1 MVQQNLALADLA
13 LRLYREKSQTLP
25 VILSHELETGFSV
38 LLHIASGDA
47 AWLNEARSDLG
58 ATKSELKAAAMD
70 FIERFAFKGSGDPY
84 QVLGLSPLAPTSDVK
99 VHYRLMMRLFHPDRT
114 SFNPKRARDYAAL
127 INQAMNRIENKDQ
140 KAEPLRQTTRGPIDI
155 PPDRPSRFR
164 PDSSFK
170 KGLRSIILNYGLFF
184 LAATLGI
191 SLYLIE
197 LKQQSQPK
205 ILFEEG
211 ISSIK
216 EAHQPLNHPGEMAR
230 EAYDSDKDHPKT
242 ASIKSE
248 DTLLLEIPIQSPI
261 KVEEVRTLD
270 EDAAPL
276 SLPKSLIK
284 KMATEKVRP
293 PLDLKATD
301 IKLIR
306 IKPTP
311 IESPASDKPTMEA
324 KATQAIDD
332 MKPLMDEPI
341 KKPPAE
347 KIFSLQDMRS
357 LTYGFVS
364 AYNDGQVEAIMQLM
378 ADNVKT
384 ETMLNKTE
392 LRNAYAQFF
401 ANTVKREMVLRNL
414 QFSELPTSIK
424 AKTHYQVKL
433 FEVNQKEPKM
443 VFGELEIEGALDQ
456 ALPKII
462 SLYNRTLP

>member
-1 MVQQNLALADLA
+1 MAQQNLALADLA
-13 LRLYREKSQTLP
+13 LKLYREKSQTLP

-47 AWLNEARSDLG
+47 AWLNKAHSDLG
-58 ATKSELKAAAMD
+58 ATKSELKAATMD
-70 FIERFAFKGSGDPY
+70 FIERFAFKGNGDPY
-84 QVLGLSPLAPTSDVK
+84 QVLGLSPLAPSSEVK

-127 INQAMNRIENKDQ
+127 INQAMSRIENKDQ
-140 KAEPLRQTTRGPIDI
+140 KAGPLRQATTRGPIDI
-155 PPDRPSRFR
+155 PPDRPSRYH
-164 PDSSFK
+164 PDSSFT
-170 KGLRSIILNYGLFF
+170 KGLRSIILNYSLFF

-191 SLYLIE
+191 SLYLID
-197 LKQQSQPK
+197 LKQQSPPK
-205 ILFEEG
+205 ILLETGLTSLEEVP
-211 ISSIK
+211 K
-216 EAHQPLNHPGEMAR
+216 PLNHPGEMSS
-230 EAYDSDKDHPKT
+230 EAHENNKDHLKM
-242 ASIKSE
+242 AAIQSE
-248 DTLLLEIPIQSPI
+248 DTRPLEVAIQPPI
-261 KVEEVRTLD
+261 KLEEVIAHD
-270 EDAAPL
+270 KDATPL
-276 SLPKSLIK
+276 IPPKNHIK
-284 KMATEKVRP
+284 KVTTEKVRP
-293 PLDLKATD
+293 PLDTKATD
-301 IKLIR
+301 IK
-306 IKPTP
+306 PTL
-311 IESPASDKPTMEA
+311 IESRASDKPAMEVITTLA
-324 KATQAIDD
+324 RDD

-341 KKPPAE
+341 KKPSAK

-364 AYNDGQVEAIMQLM
+364 AYNDGQLEAIMQLM

-401 ANTVKREMVLRNL
+401 ANTVKREMILRNL
-414 QFSELPTSIK
+414 QFSELSTSIK

-456 ALPKII
+456 ASPKII